1 MTPIHSCE
9 LDVSRAHKNGWLA
22 WIKPA
27 LWPSFFAWK
36 SRLPSPS
43 CLIAQLWYWLKH
55 VMHNGWLCRT
65 GRWGLPILVN
75 LLQLMG
81 SNCPHLRVYC
91 HGNKFIVHLRW
102 SDLKTGFSSC
112 VGGRG
117 MCIYLSSSQLFGFPS
132 FKTSAKYSI
141 YGVILG
147 MEGKT
152 TLEADTHTS

>member
-1 MTPIHSCE
+1 MPPPEGVLS
-9 LDVSRAHKNGWLA
+9 
-22 WIKPA
+22 
-27 LWPSFFAWK
+27 WK
-36 SRLPSPS
+36 
-43 CLIAQLWYWLKH
+43 Q
-55 VMHNGWLCRT
+55 
-65 GRWGLPILVN
+65 
-75 LLQLMG
+75 
-81 SNCPHLRVYC
+81 VYSTLEV
-91 HGNKFIVHLRW
+91 IR
-102 SDLKTGFSSC
+102 LKTGFSSC